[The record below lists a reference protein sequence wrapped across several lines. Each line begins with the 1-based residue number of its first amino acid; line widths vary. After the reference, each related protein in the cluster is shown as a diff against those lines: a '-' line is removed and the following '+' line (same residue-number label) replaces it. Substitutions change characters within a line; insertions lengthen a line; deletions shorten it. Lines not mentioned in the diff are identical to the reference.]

1 MTKLEAEDRMLAN
14 FITELFLQRYPDLK
28 PESVKSYT
36 EASLSTLNYAL
47 LTLLHARDTGAIG
60 AFYTKFEARA
70 V

>member
-1 MTKLEAEDRMLAN
+1 MTKLEAEDRMLAQLM
-14 FITELFLQRYPDLK
+14 TDLFLQRYPDLNSA
-28 PESVKSYT
+28 SVKAYT

-47 LTLLHARDTGAIG
+47 LTLLRARDTGAIG